1 MVLLF
6 VAMFEIE
13 NLKDDIGPLRDP
25 VLIVGFAVRRRAGR
39 LASQAVGHMVEQ
51 WGAEKIARIDPESLI
66 DFTVRRPTIDRNEI
80 GIELEWPETTI
91 YVARP
96 EGSQHDF
103 LLLMGFEPN
112 FTWRTFVETLT
123 SYADALGI
131 KTLVT
136 LRAFPGNVPHT
147 RPAPV
152 TINASDVDLELQF
165 GVQSRPTRYQG
176 PTDLAG
182 VLAAQGQTLRWQT
195 ADLTVMQPYYF
206 PRMPNAAAMM
216 ALVKV
221 IDHAFN
227 IQTPIASLEE
237 TAEAQTKAI
246 EAGIAADSE
255 TQSVILE
262 LERRYDAGA
271 LRMDFLTDD
280 SDPPA
285 SATELPSGA
294 ELVDEIERL
303 LRGGLETDER

>member
-1 MVLLF
+1 M
-6 VAMFEIE
+6 
-13 NLKDDIGPLRDP
+13 
-25 VLIVGFAVRRRAGR
+25 
-39 LASQAVGHMVEQ
+39 
-51 WGAEKIARIDPESLI
+51 
-66 DFTVRRPTIDRNEI
+66 
-80 GIELEWPETTI
+80 

-96 EGSQHDF
+96 AGSKHDF

-112 FTWRTFVETLT
+112 FTWRTFVETLAA
-123 SYADALGI
+123 YADALGI

-152 TINASDVDLELQF
+152 TINASDVELELQF

-227 IQTPIASLEE
+227 TQTPVSTLEE
-237 TAEAQTKAI
+237 TAEAQVKAI
-246 EAGIAADSE
+246 EAGIASDAE
-255 TQSVILE
+255 TRSVISE

-271 LRMDFLTDD
+271 MRMDFIADD
-280 SDPPA
+280 VDAPP

-294 ELVDEIERL
+294 EVVDEIERL
-303 LRGGLETDER
+303 LRGGLETDEP